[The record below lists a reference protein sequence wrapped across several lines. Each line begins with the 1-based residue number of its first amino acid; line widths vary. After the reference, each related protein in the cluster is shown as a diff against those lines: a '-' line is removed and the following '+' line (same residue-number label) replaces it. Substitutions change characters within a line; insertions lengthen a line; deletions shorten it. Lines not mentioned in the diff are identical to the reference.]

1 MEQVPI
7 EEILAEF
14 REKYNYREINAEPK
28 EKNDKNDKYDKQD
41 KTPKFVSFSGTENP
55 PLMRRN
61 VRGSLGFMK
70 IIAVQGIT
78 AAVIIAAVIAVRLF
92 NTEMYETIAEFLRNN
107 L

>member
-1 MEQVPI
+1 
-7 EEILAEF
+7 
-14 REKYNYREINAEPK
+14 
-28 EKNDKNDKYDKQD
+28 
-41 KTPKFVSFSGTENP
+41 
-55 PLMRRN
+55 
-61 VRGSLGFMK
+61 MK